1 MKTFTSLHIPSD
13 ANLTDENIRCFFADA
28 HAFFTKFYPLYANVV
43 MPVCT
48 NSVSSACF
56 FIKAIPTRL
65 RSGCGAVAERLR
77 SGCGKKER
85 DALSARPVPFF
96 RFY

>member
-1 MKTFTSLHIPSD
+1 MPLRILKTFTSLHIPSD
-13 ANLTDENIRCFFADA
+13 ANLTDENIRCSFADA

-65 RSGCGAVAERLR
+65 RKKGTGRADSASR
-77 SGCGKKER
+77 S
-85 DALSARPVPFF
+85 LFPILQT
-96 RFY
+96 